1 MKVDT
6 EQLPD
11 GEVALSFE
19 VDNARVERAM
29 DAAYR
34 RVANRVDIAGFR
46 RGKAPRQ
53 LVERMVGR
61 ESLLEEALNQLLPEA
76 YEEALKE
83 SNVDAVTEPEFDVES
98 LEPLRAKATVVVRPS
113 VSLGDYKAVSRDAPS
128 PTISEE
134 EIDTVL
140 QGLRDRHAEWVPAER
155 AAAEGDRVTMDVKG
169 TVDDEA
175 IIDQDDVEY
184 VIDPETKA
192 PLPGF
197 AEQLVGL
204 SSGDEKSFEISV
216 DADSEDTRLAGM
228 TVKFDVAIK
237 DVKSKELP
245 ELDDFFAATVG
256 TYKDLAELKTDVESQ
271 LRMRALV
278 SARQAL
284 EQEVLNEVVAAST
297 LELPDKLIEYQIDRQ
312 LHNMEH
318 DLANI
323 GLTLERY
330 QQIRQLTD
338 EDLRGE
344 MKEGAERTL
353 RQQYVLRAMADEEK
367 LEVSDEE
374 IDEAIRTALA
384 SEGRDQKAIARA
396 VKSAEIRERARASL
410 LERRAVQWLMEHAIK
425 DQAPSPSEDAAEEEP
440 EAHDE

>member
-19 VDNARVERAM
+19 VDDARVERAM

-61 ESLLEEALNQLLPEA
+61 ESLLEEALNQLLPEV
-76 YEEALKE
+76 YEEAIKE
-83 SNVDAVTEPEFDVES
+83 TNVDAVTEPEFDVES
-98 LEPLRAKATVVVRPS
+98 LEPLRAKATVVVRPM
-113 VSLGDYKAVSRDAPS
+113 VTLGDYKAVSKDAPQ
-128 PTISEE
+128 PAISEE

-140 QGLRDRHAEWVPAER
+140 QGLRDRHAEWVPADR
-155 AAAEGDRVTMDVKG
+155 AAAEGDRVTMDVSG
-169 TVDDEA
+169 VVGDET

-184 VIDPETKA
+184 VIDPESKA

-197 AEQLVGL
+197 AEQLAGL
-204 SSGDEKSFEISV
+204 STGDEKSFDIEV
-216 DADSEDTRLAGM
+216 DAESGDERLAGK
-228 TVKFDVAIK
+228 TVTFKVAIK
-237 DVKSKELP
+237 DVKAKELP

-256 TYKDLAELKTDVESQ
+256 TYKDLAELKSDVEAQ
-271 LRMRALV
+271 LRMRALI

-284 EQEVLNEVVAAST
+284 EQEVLNEVVDAST
-297 LELPDKLIEYQIDRQ
+297 LELPEKLIEYQIDRQ

-323 GLTLERY
+323 GLDLERY
-330 QQIRQLTD
+330 KQIRQLSD

-344 MKEGAERTL
+344 MRESAQRTL
-353 RQQYVLRAMADEEK
+353 RQQYTLRAIADQEE
-367 LEVSDEE
+367 LTVEDEQ
-374 IDEAIRTALA
+374 IDEAIRSALQ

-396 VKSAEIRERARASL
+396 VKSPEIRERARASL
-410 LERRAVQWLMEHAIK
+410 LERRAVQWLMEQAIK
-425 DQAPSPSEDAAEEEP
+425 EPAPDPSEEP
-440 EAHDE
+440 EAEETKAHDE